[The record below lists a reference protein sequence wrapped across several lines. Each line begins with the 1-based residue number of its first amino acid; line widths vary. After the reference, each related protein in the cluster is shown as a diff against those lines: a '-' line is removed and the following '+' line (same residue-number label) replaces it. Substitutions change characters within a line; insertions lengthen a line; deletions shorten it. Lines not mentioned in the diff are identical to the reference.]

1 MIPVWH
7 DMDRFERDFQREFDR
22 MDQEME
28 SMRTRHR
35 AMMQSLETLPIET
48 TATSGKYSGT
58 RVINGETMAYSLATN
73 SGLITGNITFS
84 NTGKLSTLK
93 NQIEKLGYT
102 LQAQNNTLNLSGS
115 TRNMNTLL
123 QILQ

>member
-1 MIPVWH
+1 
-7 DMDRFERDFQREFDR
+7 MDRFERDFQREFDR

-28 SMRTRHR
+28 SMQTRHR
-35 AMMQSLETLPIET
+35 AMMQSLETLPVET

-58 RVINGETMAYSLATN
+58 RIINGETMSYSLATN
-73 SGLITGNITFS
+73 SGLVTGNITFS

-93 NQIEKLGYT
+93 NQIGKLGYT